1 MHATGASLESSTS
14 PTSGSL
20 WRLHSYLDSIECC
33 HFCKKTRVSEP
44 GACQGQIDKD
54 YTNIPASFVAPPK
67 PPKPWGP
74 PPSNTG
80 VEELPNQFTY
90 DLAAVDAVQAV
101 GLELP
106 KDKDDSTLYPRLS
119 SAAIATYR
127 ELGALDASVQ
137 DVAFN
142 NTDPR
147 LEE

>member
-1 MHATGASLESSTS
+1 MDSCS
-14 PTSGSL
+14 PIFFTTTDINYSDN
-20 WRLHSYLDSIECC
+20 RRFEDS
-33 HFCKKTRVSEP
+33 
-44 GACQGQIDKD
+44 
-54 YTNIPASFVAPPK
+54 VA
-67 PPKPWGP
+67 
-74 PPSNTG
+74 G

-127 ELGALDASVQ
+127 ELNALEASVQ